1 MSDQHSPYPLG
12 SVRDLVART
21 RVLDHLTEKGLD
33 SNTSVLARY
42 VCLRVWLSPPVDTA
56 QTLGCGPIVV
66 VCHQK
71 SLHLSI
77 ILSTPVTTDSTCDR
91 MHFSGSDQR
100 HGFERR
106 IIDDVHAKLEHI
118 PLQLRDETAAGVKS
132 GAGRTAYTRY
142 NHDIIRKLHKPVIN
156 FGWRWLDF
164 PLIVHSY

>member
-1 MSDQHSPYPLG
+1 M
-12 SVRDLVART
+12 
-21 RVLDHLTEKGLD
+21 
-33 SNTSVLARY
+33 LARY
-42 VCLRVWLSPPVDTA
+42 ACLRVWLSPPVDTA
-56 QTLGCGPIVV
+56 QTLECGPIVV

-118 PLQLRDETAAGVKS
+118 PLQVRDETAAGVKS
-132 GAGRTAYTRY
+132 GAVRTAYTRY
-142 NHDIIRKLHKPVIN
+142 NQKFTQACNQFRLEMARLPPDCPFLLTVGFVLSHCLFDCVEA
-156 FGWRWLDF
+156 
-164 PLIVHSY
+164 IVRGVLRSD